1 MKGVQITTSQLGLSA
16 VIASLISFASA
27 IPSCRFMFIFQLP
40 ATIFFL
46 IVVFFIKISVRI
58 DCYCRFLNFKYLV
71 HAHIRSASVSKKSGS
86 RKISIIFMTLLA
98 VELSGCRPIS
108 NWAKGLS
115 VIVSRGRLLWL
126 HLPMMRPS
134 FIKRRPGLLRT
145 MVLSVVSSVV
155 AKGYWAPVLSLQ
167 VCMLPSV
174 LAVRQ

>member
-1 MKGVQITTSQLGLSA
+1 
-16 VIASLISFASA
+16 
-27 IPSCRFMFIFQLP
+27 MFIFQLP

-108 NWAKGLS
+108 NWAKGLDRKS
-115 VIVSRGRLLWL
+115 TRLN
-126 HLPMMRPS
+126 
-134 FIKRRPGLLRT
+134 
-145 MVLSVVSSVV
+145 SSH
-155 AKGYWAPVLSLQ
+155 ANISY
-167 VCMLPSV
+167 
-174 LAVRQ
+174 AVFCLKKKKTIQILYLDFNAL